1 MDRSEIIN
9 AVSDACVEL
18 LKADRSSLTEATRFG
33 EDLDADSLDL
43 VEVVMSLEDRFG
55 ISIPEDELEGV
66 ESIGQAADMVQ
77 ARLADEAVK

>member
-1 MDRSEIIN
+1 MDRTEIVA

-18 LKADRSSLTEATRFG
+18 LKADRSSLSESTKFG

-55 ISIPEDELEGV
+55 IAIPEDDLDGV
-66 ESIGQAADMVQ
+66 ETIGQAADLVL
-77 ARLADEAVK
+77 ARLADEARK